1 MLDKIKAIV
10 MVLRLMFRVISLA
23 VHVALPCVSGD
34 SLFKATSPLILEIL
48 GSVLFLESAVSV
60 FVYCLA
66 WPFIYF
72 QKGYFITTLPSRKPS
87 N

>member
-34 SLFKATSPLILEIL
+34 SLFKATSPLILRNFRFCSIFRISCISIRL
-48 GSVLFLESAVSV
+48 LPGMAIHLFPKRLFYNHTS
-60 FVYCLA
+60 
-66 WPFIYF
+66 F
-72 QKGYFITTLPSRKPS
+72 QEA
-87 N
+87 